1 MLATCSSDNTIRIYS
16 IEDGGAELITEI
28 NEYLFIFY
36 ILNIDILDLYGDYHG
51 HILNMI
57 LFLLLVVMMVL

>member
-51 HILNMI
+51 HIQNMI
-57 LFLLLVVMMVL
+57 LCLLLVVMMVL

>member
-28 NEYLFIFY
+28 NEYWFILYFK
-36 ILNIDILDLYGDYHG
+36 NIDILDLYGDYHG
-51 HILNMI
+51 HIQNMS
-57 LFLLLVVMMVL
+57 LCLLLVVMMVL